1 MAKNVTD
8 FNIMNFK
15 VTNNNASA
23 VSFTQFTI
31 EMDRFLGVNTKVSDI
46 KIWEGTDRKSPGTAM
61 WTGSTYSSVINLTR
75 PLTIEPGATVEYKVT
90 ADIGNGGT
98 PADLGEQYKFTIT
111 DMNFG
116 GSPVEGVPLM
126 GNAIRVSTV
135 ASNNTVAITD
145 ESIVDSSTNFAI
157 GGRGIEVGKF
167 KLSAPNDEKVTVKSI
182 KIANNG
188 AGISTGEIESVE
200 LYNGETLLGS
210 AEVDRDIVFET
221 PVEIPASGNVI
232 LTVKINS
239 TIDIDDTDTF
249 RAQIADAKDIDAVGD
264 LFGSSLDLDITVP
277 LNFTN
282 TYTASEATVTVSGI
296 QTAQST
302 TALQSAK
309 NFKLGTVYVKNNNVE
324 DIRLSTL
331 KVNIKPTNAA
341 NAPTTLASLD
351 SIKNLR
357 LVAPDGTTVLDSVTN
372 LDSQPTAGTS
382 VENLSIDYV
391 VTFSLANEYTIN
403 KNTEVGFTV
412 LADVPTVVA
421 DAGFKVQLS
430 FYNPSTT
437 TNASHLIAVGQSSGT
452 QLYAG
457 NAATAVV
464 ANTVEILASTAQDL
478 VITEDAEWDN
488 ANGTPL
494 AVGND
499 RIVGNWKIADL
510 DLNEDAEVTELVVTN
525 IPAVAPNVL
534 IPETYHFSDFELYH
548 DGVKVATAATMAA
561 NGSVTFGDGETTMFT
576 VTDGDTSGKTLVVK
590 ADISSDVDANDQLD
604 LQIGATD
611 VTARGVS
618 TGQPIDATG
627 TAIDLTNNKVLK
639 TRYATIAL
647 DETTATSVASGTSNE
662 LLRFTVTPQSGETI
676 NIGDLTLDIYDSLGT
691 GNNEALTIYD
701 VTNQRVVT
709 LAGAP
714 VLANA
719 AATTI
724 TFADAYS
731 KYTSFSNDPITFAV
745 RANTFAVLGAGN
757 NGSYQLSIDYKGDT
771 LQVDA
776 PTQDGLTGF
785 APLGDKVTGK
795 TINVSG

>member
-1 MAKNVTD
+1 
-8 FNIMNFK
+8 
-15 VTNNNASA
+15 
-23 VSFTQFTI
+23 
-31 EMDRFLGVNTKVSDI
+31 
-46 KIWEGTDRKSPGTAM
+46 
-61 WTGSTYSSVINLTR
+61 
-75 PLTIEPGATVEYKVT
+75 
-90 ADIGNGGT
+90 
-98 PADLGEQYKFTIT
+98 
-111 DMNFG
+111 MNFG
-116 GSPVEGVPLM
+116 GSPVKGLPFV
-126 GNAIRVSTV
+126 GNAVQVSTV
-135 ASNNTVAITD
+135 TQANKITITD
-145 ESIVDSSTNFAI
+145 ETVPPTSNNFPI
-157 GGRGIEVGKF
+157 GGRDVEVGKF

-182 KIANNG
+182 KISNLG
-188 AGISTGEIESVE
+188 SGVSSEEIDSIDI
-200 LYNGETLLGS
+200 YNGTTKIGS
-210 AEVDRDIVFET
+210 AELDRDIVFDA
-221 PVEIPASGNVI
+221 PIEIPASGSVI

-239 TIDIDDTDTF
+239 TIDIDSGNTF
-249 RAQIADAKDIDAVGD
+249 IASISEVKDIDATGE
-264 LFGSSLDLDITVP
+264 LFGSSLDLDNTWASGIVP
-277 LNFTN
+277 APAAPFLGTEIF
-282 TYTASEATVTVSGI
+282 TASSATVEVSGI
-296 QTAQST
+296 QAAQST

-309 NFKLGTVYVKNNNVE
+309 NFKLGTIFVKNNNVE
-324 DIRLSTL
+324 DVRLSTL

-341 NAPTTLASLD
+341 GVATSLQSLD

>member
-1 MAKNVTD
+1 
-8 FNIMNFK
+8 
-15 VTNNNASA
+15 
-23 VSFTQFTI
+23 
-31 EMDRFLGVNTKVSDI
+31 MDRFLGVNTKVSDI
-46 KIWEGTDRKSPGTAM
+46 KLWEGTDRKSPGTAM
-61 WTGSTYSSVINLTR
+61 WTGSTYSAVINLTR
-75 PLTIEPGATVEYKVT
+75 ALTIEPGKSVDYKVT
-90 ADIGNGGT
+90 ADIAG
-98 PADLGEQYKFTIT
+98 AALGEQYKFTIT

-116 GSPVEGVPLM
+116 GSPVKGLPFV
-126 GNAIRVSTV
+126 GNAVQVSTV
-135 ASNNTVAITD
+135 TQANKITITD
-145 ESIVDSSTNFAI
+145 ETVPPTSNNFPI
-157 GGRGIEVGKF
+157 GGRDVEVGKF

-182 KIANNG
+182 KISNLG
-188 AGISTGEIESVE
+188 SGVSSEEIDSIDI
-200 LYNGETLLGS
+200 YNGTTKIGS
-210 AEVDRDIVFET
+210 AELDRDIVFDA
-221 PVEIPASGNVI
+221 PIEIPASGSVI

-239 TIDIDDTDTF
+239 TIDIDSGNTF
-249 RAQIADAKDIDAVGD
+249 IASISEVKDIDATGE
-264 LFGSSLDLDITVP
+264 LFGSSLDLDNTWASGIVP
-277 LNFTN
+277 APAAPFVGTEIF
-282 TYTASEATVTVSGI
+282 TASSATVEVSGI
-296 QTAQST
+296 QAAQST

-309 NFKLGTVYVKNNNVE
+309 NFKLGTIFVKNNNVE
-324 DIRLSTL
+324 DVRLSTL

-341 NAPTTLASLD
+341 DAATSLQSLD